1 MSSRPGGR
9 PNPWAEPTRFGVPG
23 EVERRLGWVLTLV
36 GLLQLAATTGTAVRT
51 APQHPLWWNL
61 GGVVVV
67 ALVLLL
73 AVFGLVMPM
82 RVIVAVWTA
91 VPTGL
96 AVLGLA
102 AFAPRDGVV
111 PTDGNPW
118 PWAMGPLAYGY
129 LAVVVSR
136 PVRAFLGPVLLSLF
150 PAVSALFFL
159 GEIPRELAALVPVHL
174 AGFFYTVI
182 FLLLRRRLLRL
193 HVAERRARAAEEQ
206 RVRVEVEL
214 RRRDELS
221 RLVHDNVLA
230 VLNAAI
236 ALQGGPSAALRSE
249 AGAALDLLEP
259 AERAADPGER
269 TDDVEVAAATLARRL
284 DAAWRRIDPGC
295 TIAIDADPG
304 AVPPAVAVAVE
315 DASCEALRNSLY
327 HAGARATRTVTA
339 RLSGESVEVWVC
351 DDGLGFDPAA
361 VPEVCLGIR
370 GSIRGRIRDM
380 GGEAV
385 VASRVGEGTTVS
397 MRWHG

>member
-1 MSSRPGGR
+1 MSSRPGPR
-9 PNPWAEPTRFGVPG
+9 PNPWAEPIRFGAPG
-23 EVERRLGWVLTLV
+23 EVERRLGWVLSVV
-36 GLLQLAATTGTAVRT
+36 GLVQLAATTGTAVRT

-61 GGVVVV
+61 GGLVVV
-67 ALVLLL
+67 ALGLLL
-73 AVFGLVMPM
+73 AVFGLALPM
-82 RVIVAVWTA
+82 RVIVAAWTA

-96 AVLGLA
+96 AVLSLT
-102 AFAPRDGVV
+102 AFAPRDDVA
-111 PTDGNPW
+111 PTHGNPW

-136 PVRAFLGPVLLSLF
+136 PLWAFLGPVLLSLL

-159 GEIPRELAALVPVHL
+159 GEVPRELAALVPIHL

-193 HVAERRARAAEEQ
+193 HATEQRARAAEEQ

-214 RRRDELS
+214 RRRNELS

-230 VLNAAI
+230 VLNAAV
-236 ALQGGPSAALRSE
+236 ALQGGSPAALRSE

-259 AERAADPGER
+259 AERAADPGEG
-269 TDDVEVAAATLARRL
+269 TDAVEVPAATLASRL

-295 TIAIDADPG
+295 TIMLDAGPG
-304 AVPPAVAVAVE
+304 AVPPGVADAVQ

-327 HAGARATRTVTA
+327 HAGARAARTVTA
-339 RLSGESVEVWVC
+339 RLSGGSVEVLVR
-351 DDGLGFDPAA
+351 DDGPGFDPAA
-361 VPEVCLGIR
+361 VPEVCLGVR
-370 GSIRGRIRDM
+370 DSILGRIREM

-385 VASRVGEGTTVS
+385 IDSRLGEGTTVS